1 MTGFFSKLYKYIDVI
16 KYENNKYGIV
26 FTYRKLNRKFLY
38 FVNEEDYKTIINS
51 DNLREV
57 FAIAS
62 RYDCDDF

>member
-16 KYENNKYGIV
+16 KYENNKGIV
-26 FTYRKLNRKFLY
+26 FTYHKLNRKFLY

-51 DNLREV
+51 NNLREIFV
-57 FAIAS
+57 IAS